1 MKKTTLLCVLDG
13 LGLNPSTY
21 GNAVAAANTPTLDEL
36 FKSAPHSTLTT
47 HGELVGL
54 PAGQMGN
61 SEVGHLNMGAGR
73 VVEQWLVLIA
83 RRLNREYLST
93 NANYQKFSEG
103 LLTCRDIHLVGLF
116 SDGGVH
122 SNKDHLIQLIEILKD
137 EFKGKIYL
145 HLITDG
151 RDVSPTRSLDQVR
164 ELEDLLRNQDQVQIA
179 SVCGRYHSMDR
190 DMRWDRTEKAYR
202 CYVCGEGQEAKKAS
216 DYIQTSYSQNI
227 FDEFIEPAIINNA
240 PSIAADS
247 AVLFWNFRADR
258 MRQLVSAICLEDF
271 TGFAR
276 ENSLPQKNHLLC
288 FTDYEKDFGLNYLF
302 EQTHITKS
310 LGEVVADAGGKQ
322 IRIAETEK
330 YPHVTYF
337 FNGLSDEVNKEEYRS
352 LQPSP
357 RDVKTYDLKP
367 EMSAHEVMEA
377 VLNAIES
384 ANYDLIVVNF
394 ANCDMVGHTGVM
406 EAAIKAV
413 EYVDGCLGEIL
424 ISLKAKDGQAVII
437 ADHGNAEQMI
447 KADGSPHTAHTTFPV
462 PIILFNTN
470 RNIKQL
476 ADACLADVAPTV
488 LELMGL
494 KQPTV
499 MTGRSL
505 LSN

>member
-13 LGLNPSTY
+13 LGLNPDTY
-21 GNAVAAANTPTLDEL
+21 GNAVKAAKTPTLDEL
-36 FKSAPHSTLTT
+36 FKTSPNSTLTT

-61 SEVGHLNMGAGR
+61 SEVGHLNIGAGR
-73 VVEQWLVLIA
+73 VIEQWLVLIA
-83 RRLNREYLST
+83 RRLNQNYLNS
-93 NANYQKFSEG
+93 NNHYQRFANG
-103 LLTCRDIHLVGLF
+103 LLTARDIHLVGLF

-122 SNKDHLIQLIEILKD
+122 SNKDHLIQLIEILKE

-151 RDVSPTRSLDQVR
+151 RDVSPTRSLDQIR
-164 ELEDLLRNQDQVQIA
+164 DLEDKLRNQNQVQIA
-179 SVCGRYHSMDR
+179 TVCGRYHSMDR
-190 DMRWDRTEKAYR
+190 DQRWDRTEKAYR
-202 CYVCGEGQEAKKAS
+202 CYVCGEGQEAKRAS
-216 DYIQTSYSQNI
+216 DFIQTSYSQDI

-258 MRQLVSAICLEDF
+258 MRQLVSALCLEDF
-271 TGFAR
+271 AGFAR
-276 ENSLPQKNHLLC
+276 ENSLPQKERVLC
-288 FTDYEKDFGLNYLF
+288 FTEYEKDFGLNFLF
-302 EQTHITKS
+302 EQQNVTHS
-310 LGEVVADAGGKQ
+310 LGEVVADAGLKQ

-337 FNGLSDEVNKEEYRS
+337 FNGLTDEINKEEYRS

-367 EMSAHEVMEA
+367 EMSALEVKES
-377 VLNAIES
+377 VLNAISSET
-384 ANYDLIVVNF
+384 YDLIVVNF
-394 ANCDMVGHTGVM
+394 ANCDMVGHTGVL

-413 EYVDGCLGEIL
+413 EYVDSCLGEIL
-424 ISLKAKDGQAVII
+424 VELKAKNGQAVII

-462 PIILFNTN
+462 PVILFNTN

-476 ADACLADVAPTV
+476 ADACLGDVAPTV

-494 KQPTV
+494 KQPEV

-505 LSN
+505 LA

>member
-1 MKKTTLLCVLDG
+1 MKKPTLLCVLDG
-13 LGLNPSTY
+13 LGLNPDTF
-21 GNAVAAANTPTLDEL
+21 GNAVAAAKKPTLDEL
-36 FKSAPHSTLTT
+36 FAHSPNSTLTT

-61 SEVGHLNMGAGR
+61 SEVGHLNIGAGR

-83 RRLNREYLST
+83 RRLNATYLHT
-93 NANYQKFSEG
+93 NAGYQQFQSG
-103 LLTCRDIHLVGLF
+103 LLTARDIHLVGLF

-122 SNKDHLIQLIEILKD
+122 SHLEHLKLLLTLLKD

-164 ELEDLLRNQDQVQIA
+164 ELEDLLKNQDQIQIA
-179 SVCGRYHSMDR
+179 TVCGRYHAMDR
-190 DMRWDRTEKAYR
+190 DQRWERTEKAYR
-202 CYVCGEGQEAKKAS
+202 CYVCGEGLEAKKAS
-216 DYIQTSYSQNI
+216 DYIQTSYSQDI
-227 FDEFIEPAIINNA
+227 FDEFIEPAIINSC
-240 PSIAADS
+240 PGIGADS

-258 MRQLVSAICLEDF
+258 MRQLVSALCLENF
-271 TGFAR
+271 AGFER
-276 ENSLPQKNHLLC
+276 ENSLPQATRVLC
-288 FTDYEKDFGLNYLF
+288 FTDYEKEFNLPYIF
-302 EQTHITKS
+302 EQQHITKS
-310 LGEVVADAGGKQ
+310 LGEVVADAGGRQ

-337 FNGLSDEVNKEEYRS
+337 FNGLSDDVNKEEYRS

-357 RDVKTYDLKP
+357 RDVATYDLKP
-367 EMSAHEVMEA
+367 EMSALEVKTA
-377 VLNAIES
+377 VLDAINSEL
-384 ANYDLIVVNF
+384 YDLIVVNF
-394 ANCDMVGHTGVM
+394 ANCDMVGHTGIL
-406 EAAIKAV
+406 EAATHAV
-413 EYVDGCLGEIL
+413 EYVDACLGEIL
-424 ISLKAKDGQAVII
+424 GALKAKNGQAVII

-462 PIILFNTN
+462 PVILYNTD

-476 ADACLADVAPTV
+476 PDACLADVAPTV
-488 LELMGL
+488 LALMGL
-494 KQPTV
+494 AQPEV